1 MRHYIIYIK
10 WENSQFEGYVY
21 QEFGL
26 DVVEKIESPDFN
38 QFIQLAEGC
47 IEILE
52 PEFLKTDNRYPEW
65 YKNQEYY
72 FTYQFADVASLLKAY
87 NTYVPLATLSK
98 VTHINK
104 GLLSH
109 YANRLKVPREKQRDT
124 IIKTFQEIGTR
135 LMNTKVEFKNRDY
148 EI

>member
-21 QEFGL
+21 QELGL

-65 YKNQEYY
+65 YKNQEYD

-98 VTHINK
+98 ITHINK